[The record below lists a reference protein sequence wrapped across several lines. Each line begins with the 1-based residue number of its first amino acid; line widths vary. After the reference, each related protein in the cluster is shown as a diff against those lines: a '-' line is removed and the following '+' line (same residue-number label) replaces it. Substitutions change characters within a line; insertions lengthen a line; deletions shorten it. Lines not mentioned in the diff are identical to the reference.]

1 MLADNPQ
8 HFPHGE
14 AENTSNAAAQ
24 CSQGSWEQTIQQKV
38 CMDVQDSHHINVTT
52 QRLSDEDVK
61 SRIMNCDVSGRGNY
75 LSYLDLSVTPRGMN
89 SKL

>member
-1 MLADNPQ
+1 MLADNRQ
-8 HFPHGE
+8 HFPRGE
-14 AENTSNAAAQ
+14 AEDASNAAAQ
-24 CSQGSWEQTIQQKV
+24 CSQGSREQTIQQNV
-38 CMDVQDSHHINVTT
+38 CRDVQDSHHINVAT

-61 SRIMNCDVSGRGNY
+61 SRRMHSDVSGRGNY